1 MKTYTLNDALTTL
14 LLNKQ
19 NIVSCASRG
28 NVHPTVYVRG
38 ECVQLNLN
46 GGICDG
52 VQRIVMAVMGE
63 THMNIYMNQLHDT
76 LVEMFGDED
85 CTTPVEHPTMD
96 KFTAFFDLECDE
108 FWDDTQSEYAANR
121 WALLDRLIA
130 NTVHL

>member
-28 NVHPTVYVRG
+28 NAHPTVYVRG

-46 GGICDG
+46 VGICDG
-52 VQRIVMAVMGE
+52 VQRIVMAVLGE
-63 THMNIYMNQLHDT
+63 EHMHTYMNQLHDT
-76 LVEMFGDED
+76 LVEMFGSDD
-85 CTTPVEHPTMD
+85 DTTPVEHPHMD
-96 KFTAFFDLECDE
+96 NFDAFFDLECDE
-108 FWDDTQSEYAANR
+108 VWDDTKHEYAGNR